1 MKTYRK
7 KTKNFSVVHKASV
20 RNQRKYQEFSQK
32 FSQKFIFLLK
42 CKQQLDFDFH
52 TIFTRLFVKDN

>member
-20 RNQRKYQEFSQK
+20 RNQRKYQEFNFQS
-32 FSQKFIFLLK
+32 FSRKFIFLLT
-42 CKQQLDFDFH
+42 DFDFH
-52 TIFTRLFVKDN
+52 ITFTRLFVKDD

>member
-32 FSQKFIFLLK
+32 FIFLLK

-52 TIFTRLFVKDN
+52 TTFTRLFVKDN